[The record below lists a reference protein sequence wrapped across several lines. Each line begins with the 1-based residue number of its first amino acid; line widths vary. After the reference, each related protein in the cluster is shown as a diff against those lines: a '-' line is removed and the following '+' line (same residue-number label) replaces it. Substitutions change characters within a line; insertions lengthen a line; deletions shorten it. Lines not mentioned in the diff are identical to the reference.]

1 MQHDQACRLKLFELM
16 WFGFNGPFNECS
28 GKNNYKTF
36 LKLNFCEPQ
45 VINEEF
51 QGNFCTFFPISRIKH
66 FQADAISII
75 RHFLMSIS
83 SKQYV
88 LYFSFRRISIQFLWY
103 YYVMMYI
110 LNNHVIIYTFRCS
123 IEEHHYVQNINYS
136 TGLVLCVKVLL
147 VGDEHLQ

>member
-1 MQHDQACRLKLFELM
+1 MKLFELM

-75 RHFLMSIS
+75 RHF
-83 SKQYV
+83 YV
-88 LYFSFRRISIQFLWY
+88 YFEQAICFIFEFST
-103 YYVMMYI
+103 YI
-110 LNNHVIIYTFRCS
+110 NPI
-123 IEEHHYVQNINYS
+123 
-136 TGLVLCVKVLL
+136 LVVLL
-147 VGDEHLQ
+147 CYDVYF